1 MAVLMQS
8 AVVLIFIFSGAGNAG
23 SATCAAQSDIGAGR
37 SSGGSGASR
46 ESSSS

>member
-8 AVVLIFIFSGAGNAG
+8 AVIFIFSGAGNAG